1 LSARNSIRLVD
12 VARAA
17 GVHPSTVSRV
27 LHDSDRAAVRPETR
41 ERIMAAARE
50 LRYRP
55 NALARGLKTAATA
68 TFGMLV
74 PSLRNPVYSD
84 IVRGAV
90 GEANRRGYV
99 IVLAEDDSTVTEQ
112 AWDRLVEE
120 GRIDGIMVAS
130 AAPGNPILQLV
141 AGSRVPYVFVNRRVP
156 GSGRNVYM
164 RETDAGRLAAEHLI
178 GLGHVALAQIA
189 GPLGLDT
196 ASRRAAGFA
205 EAVVAAGLPLPAL
218 VESPFDERGAFEAMS
233 RLLQSR
239 SRPTGVYVSNL
250 NQAIGALACTRRNG
264 VRVPDDLSIVTYDDD
279 PLADF
284 LEVPLTAI
292 RMPLGELGAMA
303 IGALAAQIDGE
314 PPHDLEVTTAPELV
328 LRASTAPPAG
338 AVPPPVVERP
348 TAEPPAAELPAA
360 ELPAPEPPAPEEL
373 ASADAGAL
381 A

>member
-1 LSARNSIRLVD
+1 MPGRNSVRLVD

-41 ERIMAAARE
+41 ERILTVARE

-55 NALARGLKTAATA
+55 NAVARGLKTAATA

-90 GEANRRGYV
+90 AEAAQRGYV
-99 IVLAEDDSTVTEQ
+99 IVLAEDDSAVTEQ

-120 GRIDGIMVAS
+120 GRIDGILVAS
-130 AAPGNPILQLV
+130 AAPGNPILELV

-164 RETDAGRLAAEHLI
+164 REGDAGRLAAEHLI

-196 ASRRAAGFA
+196 ASRRAAGFSD
-205 EAVVAAGLPLPAL
+205 AVVSAGLELPAI
-218 VESPFDERGAFEAMS
+218 VEAPFEERGAFEGMR
-233 RLLQSR
+233 RLLRSR

-250 NQAIGALACTRRNG
+250 NQAIGALAAVRRLG
-264 VRVPDDLSIVTYDDD
+264 LRVPEDLSLVTYDDD
-279 PLADF
+279 PLAEF

-292 RMPLGELGAMA
+292 KMPLGELGHAA
-303 IGALAAQIDGE
+303 IGALAAQINGE
-314 PPHDLEVTTAPELV
+314 APRDLEVMTAPELV
-328 LRASTAPPAG
+328 LRASTAAPP
-338 AVPPPVVERP
+338 ELIIS
-348 TAEPPAAELPAA
+348 AAET
-360 ELPAPEPPAPEEL
+360 
-373 ASADAGAL
+373 AL
-381 A
+381 LDGGERR

>member
-1 LSARNSIRLVD
+1 LAARNSIRLVD

-27 LHDSDRAAVRPETR
+27 LNDDDRAAVRPETR
-41 ERIMAAARE
+41 ERIIAVARE

-55 NALARGLKTAATA
+55 NIVARGLKTATTA

-74 PSLRNPVYSD
+74 PSLRNPVYAD

-90 GEANRRGYV
+90 AEANRRGYV
-99 IVLAEDDSTVTEQ
+99 MVLAEDDSTVTEQ

-120 GRIDGIMVAS
+120 GRIDGMLVAS
-130 AAPGNPILQLV
+130 AAPGNPVLQLV

-164 RETDAGRLAAEHLI
+164 REGDAGRLAAEHLI

-205 EAVVAAGLPLPAL
+205 DAVVSAGLQLPAL
-218 VESPFDERGAFEAMS
+218 VEAPFDERGAFAAMG
-233 RLLQSR
+233 RLLESR

-250 NQAIGALACTRRNG
+250 NQAIGALACLRCAG
-264 VRVPDDLSIVTYDDD
+264 VRVPDELSLVTYDDD
-279 PLADF
+279 PLAEF

-292 RMPLGELGAMA
+292 KMPLGELGAVA
-303 IGALAAQIDGE
+303 IVALAGQINGE
-314 PPHDLEVTTAPELV
+314 AIRDIEVMTAPELV
-328 LRASTAPPAG
+328 VRASTAAPRVRTVAAADPDGSSADESSE
-338 AVPPPVVERP
+338 PRP
-348 TAEPPAAELPAA
+348 IPPAAATLE
-360 ELPAPEPPAPEEL
+360 
-373 ASADAGAL
+373 S
-381 A
+381 

>member
-1 LSARNSIRLVD
+1 MPARNSIRLVD
-12 VARAA
+12 VARVA

-41 ERIMAAARE
+41 ERILTAAAD

-74 PSLRNPVYSD
+74 PSLRNPVYAE

-90 GEANRRGYV
+90 AESSRRGYV
-99 IVLAEDDSTVTEQ
+99 IVLTEDDSTVTEQ
-112 AWDRLVEE
+112 TWDRLVEE
-120 GRIDGIMVAS
+120 GRIDGIVVAS

-164 RETDAGRLAAEHLI
+164 REEDAGRLAAEHLI
-178 GLGHVALAQIA
+178 GLGHVALGQIA

-205 EAVVAAGLPLPAL
+205 DAVVSAGLQLPAL
-218 VESPFDERGAFEAMS
+218 VEAPFEERGAFEATS
-233 RLLQSR
+233 RLLRSR
-239 SRPTGVYVSNL
+239 ARPTGVYVSNL
-250 NQAIGALACTRRNG
+250 NQAIGALSCVRRTG
-264 VRVPDDLSIVTYDDD
+264 LRVPRDVSLVTYDDD
-279 PLADF
+279 PLTEF

-292 RMPLGELGAMA
+292 RMPLRELGGAA
-303 IGALAAQIDGE
+303 IDELARQIDGE
-314 PPHDLEVTTAPELV
+314 PPRDHEVTTSPELV
-328 LRASTAPPAG
+328 VRASSG
-338 AVPPPVVERP
+338 
-348 TAEPPAAELPAA
+348 EPPSELVAAAA
-360 ELPAPEPPAPEEL
+360 PQPDL
-373 ASADAGAL
+373 GA
-381 A
+381 ARP

>member
-1 LSARNSIRLVD
+1 MPTRNSIRLVD

-27 LHDSDRAAVRPETR
+27 LHDADRAAVRPETR

-74 PSLRNPVYSD
+74 PSLRNPVYAE
-84 IVRGAV
+84 IVRGAAS
-90 GEANRRGYV
+90 EAARRGYV
-99 IVLAEDDSTVTEQ
+99 IVLAEDDSSVTEQ

-120 GRIDGIMVAS
+120 GRIDGILVAS
-130 AAPGNPILQLV
+130 AAPGNPILRLV
-141 AGSRVPYVFVNRRVP
+141 AGSRVPYVFVNRCVP

-164 RETDAGRLAAEHLI
+164 REGDAGRLAAEHLV

-196 ASRRAAGFA
+196 ASRRAAGFSDA
-205 EAVVAAGLPLPAL
+205 IVSAGLELPAT
-218 VESPFDERGAFEAMS
+218 VEAPFEERGAFEAMG

-250 NQAIGALACTRRNG
+250 NQAIGALACVRRAD
-264 VRVPDDLSIVTYDDD
+264 VRVPEDMSLITYDDD
-279 PLADF
+279 PLAEF

-292 RMPLGELGAMA
+292 RMPLGELGAAA
-303 IGALAAQIDGE
+303 IGALAAQIDGDAAR
-314 PPHDLEVTTAPELV
+314 DLEVMTAPELV
-328 LRASTAPPAG
+328 LRASTAPP
-338 AVPPPVVERP
+338 PTPVV
-348 TAEPPAAELPAA
+348 ALAELLPTDGAA
-360 ELPAPEPPAPEEL
+360 GP
-373 ASADAGAL
+373 
-381 A
+381 

>member
-1 LSARNSIRLVD
+1 MPARNSIRLVD

-27 LHDSDRAAVRPETR
+27 LHDSDRATVRPETR
-41 ERIMAAARE
+41 ERIIAVARE

-74 PSLRNPVYSD
+74 PSLRNPVYAD

-90 GEANRRGYV
+90 AEAARRGYV

-112 AWDRLVEE
+112 AWDQLVEE
-120 GRIDGIMVAS
+120 GRIDGIIVAS

-178 GLGHVALAQIA
+178 ELGHVALGQIA

-205 EAVVAAGLPLPAL
+205 DAVVSAGLALPAL
-218 VESPFDERGAFEAMS
+218 VEAPFEERGAFEAMG
-233 RLLQSR
+233 RLLSSR
-239 SRPTGVYVSNL
+239 NRPTGVFVSNL
-250 NQAIGALACTRRNG
+250 NQAIGALACAHRSG
-264 VRVPDDLSIVTYDDD
+264 VRVPNDLSIVAYDDD
-279 PLADF
+279 PLAEF

-292 RMPLGELGAMA
+292 KMPLGELGRAA
-303 IGALAAQIDGE
+303 ISALAAQIDGE
-314 PPHDLEVTTAPELV
+314 RPRDLEVTTAPELV
-328 LRASTAPPAG
+328 LRASTAPP
-338 AVPPPVVERP
+338 PPPVVW
-348 TAEPPAAELPAA
+348 ADGWPAATISPDTSPASGRLA
-360 ELPAPEPPAPEEL
+360 AP
-373 ASADAGAL
+373 AGA
-381 A
+381 APSEGSG

>member
-1 LSARNSIRLVD
+1 VD

-41 ERIMAAARE
+41 ERIITVARQ

-55 NALARGLKTAATA
+55 NVLARGLKTAATA

-74 PSLRNPVYSD
+74 PSLRNPVYAD

-90 GEANRRGYV
+90 AEAARRGYV
-99 IVLAEDDSTVTEQ
+99 MVLAEDDSTVTEQ

-120 GRIDGIMVAS
+120 GRIDGILVAS

-164 RETDAGRLAAEHLI
+164 REGDAGRLAAEHLI

-196 ASRRAAGFA
+196 ASRRAAGFSD
-205 EAVVAAGLPLPAL
+205 AVVSAGLELPAL
-218 VESPFDERGAFEAMS
+218 VEAPFEERGAFDAMS

-239 SRPTGVYVSNL
+239 ARPTGVYVSNL
-250 NQAIGALACTRRNG
+250 NQAIGALACVRRTG
-264 VRVPDDLSIVTYDDD
+264 LRIPDDLSLVTYDDD

-292 RMPLGELGAMA
+292 RMPLSELGAAA
-303 IGALAAQIDGE
+303 IGALAAQIDGDA
-314 PPHDLEVTTAPELV
+314 PRDLEVTTPPALV
-328 LRASTAPPAG
+328 LRASTAPPPELRVPSASIPVLPG
-338 AVPPPVVERP
+338 ANGV
-348 TAEPPAAELPAA
+348 
-360 ELPAPEPPAPEEL
+360 
-373 ASADAGAL
+373 
-381 A
+381 

>member
-1 LSARNSIRLVD
+1 MR
-12 VARAA
+12 
-17 GVHPSTVSRV
+17 PTRV
-27 LHDSDRAAVRPETR
+27 
-41 ERIMAAARE
+41 
-50 LRYRP
+50 
-55 NALARGLKTAATA
+55 
-68 TFGMLV
+68 
-74 PSLRNPVYSD
+74 
-84 IVRGAV
+84 
-90 GEANRRGYV
+90 
-99 IVLAEDDSTVTEQ
+99 
-112 AWDRLVEE
+112 
-120 GRIDGIMVAS
+120 
-130 AAPGNPILQLV
+130 
-141 AGSRVPYVFVNRRVP
+141 GSPR
-156 GSGRNVYM
+156 
-164 RETDAGRLAAEHLI
+164 EHLI

-205 EAVVAAGLPLPAL
+205 DAVVSAGLPLPAL

-338 AVPPPVVERP
+338 AVPPPAVESP
-348 TAEPPAAELPAA
+348 TAAAANR
-360 ELPAPEPPAPEEL
+360 
-373 ASADAGAL
+373 
-381 A
+381 